1 MKRLLARTA
10 QLAVALGLAGG
21 AAPAQEAL
29 RIGVVT
35 TLTTPGAALGEE
47 QRNGYELALE
57 HMDGTIAGRPVELV
71 YEDDGFRPE
80 VGKQAADRLVLQERV
95 PIVTGFVWSN
105 VLLASYKSVLDGGA
119 FLISANA
126 GPAQLAGENCHEN
139 FFNVSWQN
147 DQTPMA
153 LGEILNRRGVGSLYI
168 MAPNYAA
175 GKQISAGVNRT
186 FEGEILGQDLTK
198 WGADAQLDFSA
209 ELAKAKASGAEALWA
224 FYPGRAGAAF
234 LGQFVQ
240 AGLGDSM
247 ELYTSFTIDEISLP
261 RFQEADL
268 EGVIGS
274 LWTQTWAPDLDTP
287 ENLRFVE
294 DFKAAHGREPSFY
307 AAQAYDSL
315 FFIKAAVEAAGGDVE
330 DADALRAAMEAVT
343 YLPTRGNVAVGA
355 NHFLIQDFYLRE
367 AIVGEDGNW
376 TSRIVSTVYE
386 DHVDPYAGDCR
397 F

>member
-1 MKRLLARTA
+1 MRRMLTRTA
-10 QLAVALGLAGG
+10 QAVTALGLAAG
-21 AAPAQEAL
+21 AAQSQEAL
-29 RIGVVT
+29 RIGIVT

-57 HMDGTIAGRPVELV
+57 HMDGMIAGRQVELI

-139 FFNVSWQN
+139 FFSVSWQN

-153 LGEILNRRGVGSLYI
+153 LGEILNRRGVDSIYV

-175 GKQISAGVNRT
+175 GKQMAAGVERS
-186 FEGEILGQDLTK
+186 FDGEILGQDLTK

-209 ELAKAKASGAEALWA
+209 ELAKAKASGADALWA
-224 FYPGRAGAAF
+224 FYPGRAGPAF

-268 EGVIGS
+268 NGVIGS

-294 DFKAAHGREPSFY
+294 DFEAAHGREPSFY

-315 FFIKAAVEAAGGDVE
+315 FFIKTAVEAAGGDVD
-330 DADALRAAMEAVT
+330 DADALRAAMEAVD
-343 YLPTRGNVAVGA
+343 YLPTRGEVAVGA
-355 NHFLIQDFYLRE
+355 NHFLVQDFYLRE
-367 AIVGEDGNW
+367 AIVGEDGDW

>member
-1 MKRLLARTA
+1 MKLNSAGAATIA
-10 QLAVALGLAGG
+10 AALGLATG
-21 AAPAQEAL
+21 PAQSQNAL
-29 RIGVVT
+29 KIGVVT

-47 QRNGYELALE
+47 QRNGYELALQ
-57 HMDGTIAGRPVELV
+57 HMDGMIAGRPVELI

-80 VGKQAADRLVLQERV
+80 VGKQAADRLVLQDRV

-105 VLLASYKSVLDGGA
+105 VLLAAYKSVLDGGA

-126 GPAQLAGENCHEN
+126 GPAQLAGESCHEN

-153 LGEILNRRGVGSLYI
+153 MGEVLNRRGIDTLYV

-175 GKQISAGVNRT
+175 GKQVVAGVART
-186 FEGEILGQDLTK
+186 FDGEILGQDLTK
-198 WGADAQLDFSA
+198 WGVDAQLDFSA
-209 ELAKAKASGAEALWA
+209 EFAKAKASGAEALWA

-234 LGQFVQ
+234 LGQFQ
-240 AGLGDSM
+240 QSGLADEM
-247 ELYTSFTIDEISLP
+247 ELHTTFTIDELSLP
-261 RFQEADL
+261 RFQEANL

-274 LWTQTWAPDLDTP
+274 SWTQSWGPDLDTP

-294 DFKAAHGREPSFY
+294 DFEAAHGREPSFY

-315 FFIKAAVEAAGGDVE
+315 FFIKTAVEAAGGDVG
-330 DADALRAAMEAVT
+330 DADALRAAMEAVD
-343 YLPTRGNVAVGA
+343 YLPTRGEVAVGA
-355 NHFLIQDFYLRE
+355 NHFLVQDFYLRE
-367 AIVGEDGNW
+367 AIVGEDGDW